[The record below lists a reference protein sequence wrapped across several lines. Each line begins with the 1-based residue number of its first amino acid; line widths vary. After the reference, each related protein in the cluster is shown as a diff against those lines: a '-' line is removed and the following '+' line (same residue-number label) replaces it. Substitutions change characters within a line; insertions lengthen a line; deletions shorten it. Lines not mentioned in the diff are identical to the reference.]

1 MQKYVFAL
9 YKMAFYFLIIFLSVF
24 YLIFVFELFSPG
36 QLQWPFPPMEVIKLQ
51 HPTKSSLWRSDD
63 GLISEKS
70 KADVY
75 LGSMESKHTT
85 RFTRKKRVKKL
96 TALFT
101 FWPILALEA
110 LYYYIYWT
118 LFSAHCLC
126 YIHIDTTSSA
136 CGIYLSTDLCL
147 WCNAL
152 MLFTASPLITQ
163 HLEIRRILATHL
175 NASL

>member
-1 MQKYVFAL
+1 MECHFVKN
-9 YKMAFYFLIIFLSVF
+9 KHIYFCIEENNNTTYRQYYFLSVF

-36 QLQWPFPPMEVIKLQ
+36 QLQWLLPPMEVIKLQ

-70 KADVY
+70 KAEVY

-85 RFTRKKRVKKL
+85 WFTRKKRAKNKQFCL
-96 TALFT
+96 HFDR
-101 FWPILALEA
+101 FWHWKPC
-110 LYYYIYWT
+110 YYYIYWT

-136 CGIYLSTDLCL
+136 C
-147 WCNAL
+147 A
-152 MLFTASPLITQ
+152 
-163 HLEIRRILATHL
+163 
-175 NASL
+175 